1 MAEEVERMAEEVER
15 IAEEVE
21 RIAEEV
27 VTREE
32 VVAYEG
38 FLSARMRDYAMA
50 E

>member
-15 IAEEVE
+15 MVEEVE
-21 RIAEEV
+21 RMAEEG
-27 VTREE
+27 
-32 VVAYEG
+32 VAYEG

>member
-15 IAEEVE
+15 MVEEVE
-21 RIAEEV
+21 RMA
-27 VTREE
+27 EE